1 MISLFRKKISAAQ
14 SPANAGLDDITQTL
28 AVPLLDLNT
37 PIPCVARSWA
47 AGPLEIASYSS
58 VGTRHSQ
65 QDSIRFDGN
74 ELCAV
79 CAVCDGMG
87 GLSGGERASALAA
100 EGIVQSLMEHSQAES
115 IPLEMGRSAFRLNEK
130 VKDLRDDKDQKI
142 EAGTTLTTI
151 FIRDGSLFW
160 CSIGDS
166 HIYLFRQEQ
175 LEQLNIDHNLGVQLD
190 QMVQD
195 GALTAEEARS
205 HPQREALT
213 SYLGIRELTRISGNQ
228 NPIPLQKGDILLQCT
243 DGLYRSLNAQELAE
257 ILNSTDQLDDAAK
270 CLVETA
276 LCLPGSHDNTSVAL
290 TRFNGTE
297 A

>member
-1 MISLFRKKISAAQ
+1 MISFFKKKSHAVQ
-14 SPANAGLDDITQTL
+14 NTSGTGLDDITQTL
-28 AVPLLDLNT
+28 AVPMLDQSD
-37 PIPCVARSWA
+37 PASCAARSQTF
-47 AGPLEIASYSS
+47 GSLEIASYSAL
-58 VGTRHSQ
+58 GTRHSQ
-65 QDSIRFDGN
+65 QDSIRFDGTDD
-74 ELCAV
+74 CAV

-100 EGIVQSLMEHSQAES
+100 EGIVQSLMEHAQAES
-115 IPLEMGRSAFRLNEK
+115 IPLEMGRAAFRLNEK
-130 VKDLRDDKDQKI
+130 VKALRDDEDQMI
-142 EAGTTLTTI
+142 EAGTTLTTV

-166 HIYLFRQEQ
+166 HIYLFRKDR

-190 QMVQD
+190 QMVQE
-195 GALTAEEARS
+195 GTLTAEEACS

-243 DGLYRSLNAQELAE
+243 DGLYRSLSAQDLAE
-257 ILNSTDQLDDAAK
+257 ILENADRLEDAAK

-276 LCLPGSHDNTSVAL
+276 LCVPGSHDNTSVAL

-297 A
+297 E